1 MDAMYKYFTAI
12 LRDCRFKKVRSGR
25 VGLGRVTGM
34 FAHMPVT
41 VVSLGVGYTDP
52 PRAVYCIHGVGG
64 GGSYTPQNYLFT
76 TGRGGEGQER
86 IRKTR

>member
-1 MDAMYKYFTAI
+1 M
-12 LRDCRFKKVRSGR
+12 GR

-34 FAHMPVT
+34 FAQMPVT

-64 GGSYTPQNYLFT
+64 RGFLHASKLSLYDSGG
-76 TGRGGEGQER
+76 GGGGQER
-86 IRKTR
+86 LRKTR